1 MRQYKTSL
9 LSLCRYLGSEPSNMA
24 LVTVTLGSGMAPDV
38 NQLEGNPSLAKV
50 EVEGS
55 QVHMYINEVKIREYI
70 DTNKGPSIQ

>member
-1 MRQYKTSL
+1 
-9 LSLCRYLGSEPSNMA
+9 MA

>member
-1 MRQYKTSL
+1 
-9 LSLCRYLGSEPSNMA
+9 MA

-70 DTNKGPSIQ
+70 DPNKGPAIQ